1 MLRNISGSLLALIGA
16 VLAVWSPF
24 RIWYGGRL
32 GSRIRVDGLFT
43 GAGVTPDDAALL
55 GSLFLPMSFA
65 ALLALLGVLARSR
78 LTVGAAGVLVLGVTV
93 LWMVRQGQT
102 AGSLTAGGD
111 GMDVGVAAA
120 VSAGALLLLAAA
132 AFPRRRARARRGGGS
147 LAGDTVAGDT
157 FAGGVFAGDTFAG
170 DAFAGDAA
178 TAAWPPPPAY
188 APGVGMPEVV
198 PPVPA
203 GPPVEPGPPVDG
215 DTLTLPPPGLPLGP
229 GTEPEKP

>member
-55 GSLFLPMSFA
+55 GSLFLPMAFA
-65 ALLALLGVLARSR
+65 ALLALLGLLAYSR
-78 LTVGAAGVLVLGVTV
+78 LAVGAAGVLVLGVTV
-93 LWMVRQGQT
+93 LWMVRQGMS

-120 VSAGALLLLAAA
+120 FGAGTLLLLATAALPPRAGGRARPEAGDGFAA
-132 AFPRRRARARRGGGS
+132 AEPSPPPA
-147 LAGDTVAGDT
+147 
-157 FAGGVFAGDTFAG
+157 
-170 DAFAGDAA
+170 
-178 TAAWPPPPAY
+178 PPPPPPY
-188 APGVGMPEVV
+188 APGVPEAESGTQAVPWAPGMP
-198 PPVPA
+198 
-203 GPPVEPGPPVDG
+203 PGPPVDG
-215 DTLTLPPPGLPLGP
+215 DTLTLPPPGWPLDPDPGP
-229 GTEPEKP
+229 GPDPRPR